1 MKIEGRGAFLFIR
14 DHTAGFCLSGLSR
27 SCRSCLS
34 LLGFGPHFPQCP
46 THIAEYLKDVLR
58 RGDSDDKRG
67 HAMDPST
74 DFTDIL
80 ARRRSVRAYTSDPV
94 TRATLERICRAARRA
109 PSGANLQPG
118 GFHVLTGQPLQ
129 ALIGQ
134 LQAADQAETPVTLEY
149 SYFPK
154 PMPAALKDRQRRAGY
169 ALYQALGIAR
179 RDVAGRRAQF
189 ARNYAFFGAPVGIV
203 VTIDRNM
210 GKGCFMDLGMALMS
224 LLLAAENE
232 GLGATGIGAIANYGQ
247 VVHRALGLPEDELVV
262 CGVAVGVADED
273 AAVNQFRTERA
284 DLDAYTTFRG
294 FD

>member
-1 MKIEGRGAFLFIR
+1 M
-14 DHTAGFCLSGLSR
+14 
-27 SCRSCLS
+27 
-34 LLGFGPHFPQCP
+34 
-46 THIAEYLKDVLR
+46 
-58 RGDSDDKRG
+58 
-67 HAMDPST
+67 
-74 DFTDIL
+74 
-80 ARRRSVRAYTSDPV
+80 ARRHSVRAYTSDPV
-94 TRATLERICRAARRA
+94 ARETLERICTAARRA

-118 GFHVLTGQPLQ
+118 SFHVLTGQPLK

-134 LQAADQAETPVTLEY
+134 LQAADQAGAPIDLEY

-154 PMPAALKDRQRRAGY
+154 PMPADLKDRQRRAGY

-224 LLLAAENE
+224 LLLAVENE
-232 GLGATGIGAIANYGQ
+232 GLGATGIGAIANYAQ
-247 VVHRALGLPEDELVV
+247 VAHRALQLPEQELVV
-262 CGVAVGVADED
+262 CGVAVGVPDQS

-284 DLDAYTTFRG
+284 GLDAFTSFRG